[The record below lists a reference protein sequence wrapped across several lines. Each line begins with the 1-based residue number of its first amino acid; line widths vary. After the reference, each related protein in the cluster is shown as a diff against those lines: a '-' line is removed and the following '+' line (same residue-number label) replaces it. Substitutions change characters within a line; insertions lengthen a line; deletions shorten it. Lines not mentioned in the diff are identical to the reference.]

1 MRLSYR
7 YIAGFFDGDG
17 CVSCSLIKQS
27 RSRDRS
33 TMMPH
38 VGFFNQ
44 NLEVLMDIME
54 TFGCGDILACV
65 GNRAKV
71 GHSGAYRWE
80 APNPHIVRV
89 LKLML
94 PYLRVKREQARVMLL
109 LMATKTTPNGK
120 RLNASIV
127 ERRMALVD
135 RLQKLNHR
143 DSQAYREK
151 WVNSEKLSKACYSV
165 ARYETTLSQA
175 KVPIVSLEGAETRS
189 LSGNNNSSHERP
201 LPKGNDIVRTVQ

>member
-17 CVSCSLIKQS
+17 CISCSLIKQA

-38 VGFFNQ
+38 VGVFNQ

-80 APNPHIVRV
+80 VPNPHIVRV

-109 LMATKTTPNGK
+109 LMDTKTTPKGK
-120 RLNASIV
+120 RLDASVV
-127 ERRMALVD
+127 ERRVALVD
-135 RLQKLNHR
+135 RLQELNHR

-151 WVNSEKLSKACYSV
+151 WVNSGELSRSCQVV
-165 ARYETTLSQA
+165 ARYETILSQA
-175 KVPIVSLEGAETRS
+175 EVPIVSSEGAETRG
-189 LSGNNNSSHERP
+189 LSGNNNSPHERP
-201 LPKGNDIVRTVQ
+201 LPKGNDIVRTIQ